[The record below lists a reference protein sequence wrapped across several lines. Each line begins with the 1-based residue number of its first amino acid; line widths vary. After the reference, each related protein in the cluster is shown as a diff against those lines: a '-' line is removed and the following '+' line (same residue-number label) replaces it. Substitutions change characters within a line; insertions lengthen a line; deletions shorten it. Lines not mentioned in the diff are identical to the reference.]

1 MTINLHSLINEVRD
15 DLGEVKPDI
24 INDEGIYI
32 EIKKANAF
40 IQLIKDEDY
49 DNEDA
54 ERQTILVLA
63 SYFTYINYTSIMESL
78 SGELGFNST
87 KKTEFLRQ
95 IALMFLRQIT
105 TIPLDEDLQ
114 IDESK
119 YNIKSLGFMITE
131 NVWS

>member
-15 DLGEVKPDI
+15 DLGEVRPDI

-63 SYFTYINYTSIMESL
+63 SYFTYINYTSIMEQL

-87 KKTEFLRQ
+87 KKTEFLKQ

-105 TIPLDEDLQ
+105 TVPIDENLQ

-119 YNIKSLGFMITE
+119 YNIKGIGFMITE